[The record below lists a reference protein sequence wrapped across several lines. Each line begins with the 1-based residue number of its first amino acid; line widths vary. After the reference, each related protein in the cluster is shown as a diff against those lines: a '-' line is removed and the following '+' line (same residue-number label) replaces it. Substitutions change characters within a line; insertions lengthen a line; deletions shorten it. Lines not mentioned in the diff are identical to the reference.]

1 MIGCDKCT
9 TGTYMYQR
17 AEIRA
22 KQIDVIRFDLLSMFD
37 NQAQNSDIF
46 AIFWYGL
53 QNLWI
58 VIAGFDGKMPFE

>member
-1 MIGCDKCT
+1 
-9 TGTYMYQR
+9 MYQR

-58 VIAGFDGKMPFE
+58 VIAGFDGKMSFE